1 MRGVGFAV
9 AASAVL
15 LGMAT
20 PAAAVDPPALEK
32 AYTEHLGQ
40 LITAPGKGGVNE
52 LNNRAN
58 GTVGMRGTDLGV
70 SFESQGRLYFLFGD
84 SFAMGGGTHL
94 DDSIAVTDAAAPTA
108 FRCRG
113 SPGPRAPTGPS
124 PRCGSGTRVT
134 AAWRSPWRASTPTA
148 GPTCSS

>member
-9 AASAVL
+9 AASAMLL

-20 PAAAVDPPALEK
+20 PAAAVDPPSFEK

-40 LITAPGKGGVNE
+40 LITAPGRGGVNE

-84 SFAMGGGTHL
+84 SSVVGGATQA
-94 DDSIAVTDAAAPTA
+94 DDSIAMTDARSAERFQVPRLTWASGADGA
-108 FRCRG
+108 F
-113 SPGPRAPTGPS
+113 
-124 PRCGSGTRVT
+124 
-134 AAWRSPWRASTPTA
+134 
-148 GPTCSS
+148 

>member
-1 MRGVGFAV
+1 MRGVGSRSPSV
-9 AASAVL
+9 VL

-20 PAAAVDPPALEK
+20 PAAAVDPPELEK

-40 LITAPGKGGVNE
+40 LVTAPGKGGVNE

-84 SFAMGGGTHL
+84 IVAVGGGTLL
-94 DDSIAVTDAAAPTA
+94 DDSIAVTDARSVDRFRMPWLTWAAGRRWVLRPA
-108 FRCRG
+108 AGAG
-113 SPGPRAPTGPS
+113 SEPRRHGGPRGGH
-124 PRCGSGTRVT
+124 PRR
-134 AAWRSPWRASTPTA
+134 R
-148 GPTCSS
+148 